1 MPEISK
7 NQDGQNGIETMIQT
21 GSVVVASSKVVVG
34 PLLVVVGS
42 VEANLAASASSASWN
57 ELPGWSR

>member
-7 NQDGQNGIETMIQT
+7 NQDGQNGIETLIQT

-42 VEANLAASASSASWN
+42 VEANLASSASSTS
-57 ELPGWSR
+57 